1 MFAYYTGKVIA
12 KLGRVL
18 SPSELS
24 KLAEFYN
31 KGYSV
36 IYAIEYFR

>member
-1 MFAYYTGKVIA
+1 MFAYYTGKVIS
-12 KLGRVL
+12 KLGRML

-31 KGYSV
+31 AGYSV
-36 IYAIEYFR
+36 IYSVEWFK